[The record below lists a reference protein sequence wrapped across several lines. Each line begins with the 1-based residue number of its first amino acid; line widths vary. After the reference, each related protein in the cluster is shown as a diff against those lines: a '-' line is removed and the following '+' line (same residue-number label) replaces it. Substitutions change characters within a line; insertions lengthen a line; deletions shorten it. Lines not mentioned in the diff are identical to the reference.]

1 MKDDAFEIDTWEAG
15 TGAGLIDKVADWLME
30 EALGETDVEA
40 LVEGCCERLR
50 AAGIPIFRAF
60 LTFGTLHPLFSAIGF
75 TWHRAE
81 GSNRLASAMECAVRA
96 GSEVLSTT

>member
-1 MKDDAFEIDTWEAG
+1 MKDDALEIDTWEAG

-60 LTFGTLHPLFSAIGF
+60 LTFAPCTPYFRRSALPGIAP
-75 TWHRAE
+75 R